1 MEEMEEY
8 TKHITQ
14 WMLHYLRYYV
24 FRSIGKKKASVYMY
38 ILKLCLQIHKDQ
50 GLVYIFFKNFKK
62 NVEWI
67 IQDVKNLET
76 LRGCYP
82 PWPTFS

>member
-1 MEEMEEY
+1 MDVTPSTLLCFQEY
-8 TKHITQ
+8 
-14 WMLHYLRYYV
+14 
-24 FRSIGKKKASVYMY
+24 GKKKASVYMY
-38 ILKLCLQIHKDQ
+38 ILKLCLEIHKGQ
-50 GLVYIFFKNFKK
+50 GLVYKGGKLFKNFKK

-82 PWPTFS
+82 RWPTFS